1 MKFVLRKYQNELIVT
16 AIATGIYSLVML
28 LIKPGVN
35 TETMF
40 ASVDARTYLDT
51 GKYYLEGFD
60 SPFAEIRPFL
70 YSCFVYLTYTL
81 GGTFLL
87 WFFQFIFWLGTVIL
101 TWKTVLY
108 FTKNKTLSAISVA
121 LILVNF
127 SFAALTLHAI
137 TEVITA
143 FVLSLAA
150 YQFSRNGS
158 RLKSPGL
165 AIQLIFLLVLLT
177 VIKPVFEVPL
187 YFVLLIVF
195 PVFWARNVFKTRKY
209 TLFFFMSLLPLV
221 FQISV
226 MKTQFQ
232 TFRVSRISNNTFTE
246 YLFAQGIERNE
257 KISREDAVAKAYT
270 MSPEEKS
277 EYLQKYIPDYFALL
291 TGNMKGNITGIPLFL
306 HYPYQYKKNSV
317 TLYMEAVNK
326 TVLIIHY
333 VAIILLIIN
342 SIILIKNKN
351 YSQLVLILTLSGLIL
366 YYLTTSGI
374 SFWQGDRLVISVLPL
389 WAILYPVM
397 GWIIY
402 KNFKP
407 FGIKLPN

>member
-1 MKFVLRKYQNELIVT
+1 MVL
-16 AIATGIYSLVML
+16 L

-51 GKYYLEGFD
+51 GKYYLEGYE
-60 SPFAEIRPFL
+60 SPFAEIRPFM
-70 YSCFVYLTYTL
+70 YSCIVYLTYTL
-81 GGTFLL
+81 GGTSLL

-108 FTKNKTLSAISVA
+108 LTKKKTIAAISVA

-143 FVLSLAA
+143 FILSLAA
-150 YQFSRNGS
+150 YQITRNVHS
-158 RLKSPGL
+158 LKSPGI

-187 YFVLLIVF
+187 YFVLLIIF
-195 PVFWARNVFKTRKY
+195 PAFWARRVLKTRKY
-209 TLFFFMSLLPLV
+209 TLLFCMALVPLI

-226 MKTQFQ
+226 IKTQFQ

-257 KISREDAVAKAYT
+257 KISREDAVAKAYA

-277 EYLQKYIPDYFALL
+277 EYFRKNIPDYLALL
-291 TGNMKGNITGIPLFL
+291 TGNIKGNITGIPLFL
-306 HYPYQYKKNSV
+306 HYPFQYKKNSV

-326 TVLIIHY
+326 TVLIFHY
-333 VAIILLIIN
+333 FAIILLIIN
-342 SIILIKNKN
+342 SVILIKNKN
-351 YSQLVLILTLSGLIL
+351 YPHLVLILTLSGLIL

-374 SFWQGDRLVISVLPL
+374 SFWQGDRLVISVLPV

-397 GWIIY
+397 GWLLYSVI
-402 KNFKP
+402 KP
-407 FGIKLPN
+407 VPSVKQPG